1 MTGRVLHG
9 QLHFLDRQI
18 VSRRD
23 GRLVGKVDDLEIDVT
38 SEVPYVS
45 ALLTGPSAWGARL
58 PGLVGRIIVATHRRL
73 HPDADPEPNRISA
86 VRIVDVTS
94 AVQVDS
100 KDDLGIEGLGDWI
113 DEQIISRLPGA
124 GHAAQ

>member
-1 MTGRVLHG
+1 MAGRVLHG

-23 GRLVGKVDDLEIDVT
+23 GRLVGKVDDLEIDVE
-38 SEVPYVS
+38 SEIPYVS
-45 ALLTGPSAWGARL
+45 ALLTGPAAWGARL
-58 PGLVGRIIVATHRRL
+58 PGLLGRVIVATHRRL
-73 HPDADPEPNRISA
+73 HPDEDPQPNRISA
-86 VRIVDVTS
+86 SRIVDVTS

-100 KDDLGIEGLGDWI
+100 ADDLGTEGLGDWI

-124 GHAAQ
+124 GNAPE